1 MFDNFKILICSIRHV
16 TKYSLFGTLAW
27 PPHARAFPRALAA
40 MEQLRELIRE
50 EVSFEI
56 TSYDFVSVISF
67 ILACII
73 VKLVVV
79 VKVMKG

>member
-1 MFDNFKILICSIRHV
+1 MTN
-16 TKYSLFGTLAW
+16 KYRKTSNEYVPSGRTLAW
-27 PPHARAFPRALAA
+27 PPHARAFPRALVA